1 MCNENNNGLLRIILS
16 GALLP
21 KMFTTIKL
29 LCICAV
35 VVSTIVAQNNNNNNV
50 NRFKV
55 IFEWN
60 YINFTWP
67 SADALQDAI
76 TSGKYIPEHNHIS
89 GVKQFEDYL
98 YITVPRMKN
107 GVPATLTRI
116 PYNPK
121 DSVNTAPLLEP
132 YPSWE
137 INVEGDC
144 NSLQN
149 VQNVEID
156 TKGYLY
162 ILDGGRTQTL
172 VKSPSNICR
181 PRLIIYDTKLNQ
193 TVTTYIFPQD
203 MTSFGSFLYDLVV
216 DDVDGGYLYISDNS
230 GIDPAIIVYSI
241 KEGTAWI
248 IRDQNSMK
256 AAPEATHFIVN
267 GTAVSATI
275 NIAGIALG
283 PRITVHGDHEIV
295 SQDRMVYYCPLSSY
309 RLYSIS
315 SAVLRDRSSTAG
327 ISSQVKDLGSKASQ
341 TDGMIMDQNGVLYYG
356 LLADNSIAR
365 WDSKTSFPESQKVI
379 TRDKAYLQW
388 PDSLAFDMSGNL
400 LVVTNKL
407 QKFIYGKL
415 NLTEPNF
422 RILQGNVGA
431 KSYLYAAETSSTSTM
446 NPSTMDNTLMNITNN
461 PGNLYY
467 NSSDGTSQVYT
478 IQSSGATY
486 KATGLLLFGIIFLLW
501 N

>member
-1 MCNENNNGLLRIILS
+1 
-16 GALLP
+16 
-21 KMFTTIKL
+21 MFTTIKL

-35 VVSTIVAQNNNNNNV
+35 AVSTVVAQNNNNI

-76 TSGKYIPEHNHIS
+76 ESGNYIPENNHIS

-98 YITVPRMKN
+98 YVTVPRMKN

-116 PYNPK
+116 PYNAK

-137 INVEGDC
+137 INKEGDC

-172 VKSPSNICR
+172 VKTPTNICR
-181 PRLIIYDTKLNQ
+181 PRLIIYDTKSNL
-193 TVTTYIFPQD
+193 TVATYIFPQE

-230 GIDPAIIVYSI
+230 GVDPAIIVYSI

-248 IRDQNSMK
+248 IRDQTSMK

-283 PRITVHGDHEIV
+283 PRIAVHGDHEIV

-315 SAVLRDRSSTAG
+315 SAVLRDPRSSTTG
-327 ISSQVKDLGSKASQ
+327 VSSQVKDLGRKASQ

-365 WDSKTSFPESQKVI
+365 WDSNTPFSDSQKVI

-431 KSYLYAAETSSTSTM
+431 KSYLYSGEMSSTSTM
-446 NPSTMDNTLMNITNN
+446 NPSNMDNASMNTSNN

-467 NSSDGTSQVYT
+467 NSSYNSSQVYSV
-478 IQSSGATY
+478 QSSGVVY
-486 KATGLLLFGIIFLLW
+486 KTTQLLFIVIIFLIW